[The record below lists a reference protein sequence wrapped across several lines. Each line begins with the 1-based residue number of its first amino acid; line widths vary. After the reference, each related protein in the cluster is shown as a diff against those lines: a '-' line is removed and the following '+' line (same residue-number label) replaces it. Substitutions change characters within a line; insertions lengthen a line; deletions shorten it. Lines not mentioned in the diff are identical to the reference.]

1 MAERHI
7 RIDIITIVKTDSSLD
22 FNQQENQIKLGEQVL
37 RSFSLTERV
46 IFWISAAALCISTLA
61 LISRI
66 NNHFLVSIPAHGGT
80 LVEGIVGYPRFINP
94 LLSYTE
100 AGEDIR
106 ALVYSGL
113 LKATPEGKLIPDLAK
128 EYSISDDQLTYT
140 FILKDN
146 LIFHDGK
153 PITTEDIE
161 FTIKKAIDPSL
172 KSPERVKWEGVV
184 VEKVNDKTIKFIL
197 KNPYTPFL
205 ENTTLGILPKH
216 IWSGADLDQFTFSLF
231 NTEPI
236 GSGPYKI
243 SKIERSP
250 EGIPL
255 SYKLNA
261 FSGYALGKPKI
272 ETIVVKF
279 YPTEEQ
285 ATLAYLKGNVES
297 LNAIS
302 AEHVSRLKLGNENLK
317 RATLPRVFGIF
328 FNQNQSKVLA
338 IKEIRQALEV
348 SLDKEAIVN
357 EVLYGFGT
365 PIDSP
370 IPAGLIPSE
379 PNTEADQD
387 RESKIQKAKEILTTK
402 GWKQNESGMFEFKT
416 KNDTIGFQFTISTS
430 DAPEL
435 KKTAELLKNQWEAI
449 GARIEIKI
457 FEQGDFN
464 QSVLRPRKYDA
475 LLFGEIV
482 GRDLDLYP
490 FWFSGERND
499 PGLNIALYANS
510 KVDAALV
517 KSRSL
522 ITQSERI
529 AELDIIKQEIK
540 KDIPAIF
547 IYSPDY
553 IYIIPKKVKNIMLG
567 KVINPEERFI
577 NVSDWYIAE
586 NKVWKIFAE

>member
-1 MAERHI
+1 
-7 RIDIITIVKTDSSLD
+7 
-22 FNQQENQIKLGEQVL
+22 
-37 RSFSLTERV
+37 
-46 IFWISAAALCISTLA
+46 
-61 LISRI
+61 
-66 NNHFLVSIPAHGGT
+66 
-80 LVEGIVGYPRFINP
+80 
-94 LLSYTE
+94 
-100 AGEDIR
+100 
-106 ALVYSGL
+106 
-113 LKATPEGKLIPDLAK
+113 
-128 EYSISDDQLTYT
+128 
-140 FILKDN
+140 
-146 LIFHDGK
+146 
-153 PITTEDIE
+153 
-161 FTIKKAIDPSL
+161 
-172 KSPERVKWEGVV
+172 
-184 VEKVNDKTIKFIL
+184 
-197 KNPYTPFL
+197 
-205 ENTTLGILPKH
+205 
-216 IWSGADLDQFTFSLF
+216 
-231 NTEPI
+231 
-236 GSGPYKI
+236 
-243 SKIERSP
+243 
-250 EGIPL
+250 
-255 SYKLNA
+255 
-261 FSGYALGKPKI
+261 
-272 ETIVVKF
+272 
-279 YPTEEQ
+279 
-285 ATLAYLKGNVES
+285 
-297 LNAIS
+297 
-302 AEHVSRLKLGNENLK
+302 
-317 RATLPRVFGIF
+317 
-328 FNQNQSKVLA
+328 
-338 IKEIRQALEV
+338 
-348 SLDKEAIVN
+348 
-357 EVLYGFGT
+357 
-365 PIDSP
+365 
-370 IPAGLIPSE
+370 
-379 PNTEADQD
+379 
-387 RESKIQKAKEILTTK
+387 
-402 GWKQNESGMFEFKT
+402 MFEFKT